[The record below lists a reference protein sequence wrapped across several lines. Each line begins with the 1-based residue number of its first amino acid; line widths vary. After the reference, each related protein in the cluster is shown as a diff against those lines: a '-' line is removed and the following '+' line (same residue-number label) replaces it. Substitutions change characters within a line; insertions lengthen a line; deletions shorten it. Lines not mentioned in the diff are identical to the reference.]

1 MNCCVRRRRFAV
13 SDQKFLGV
21 CLVIAA
27 LLLAVAIVLH
37 AFVLKDG
44 LGYLSR

>member
-1 MNCCVRRRRFAV
+1 MPGRVVV

-27 LLLAVAIVLH
+27 LLLSVAIVLH
-37 AFVLKDG
+37 AFVMKDA